1 MSCLFISDLHLSAAT
16 PRTCDRLIGW
26 LESHANVARDLWI
39 LGDLF
44 EVWVGDDTIDD
55 PLEREWLE
63 PILRALRAFSAP
75 LKGSGPGTIRL
86 IRGNRDF
93 LLGERFAQT
102 ALIKIVDEPA
112 ELTIGGVPTLLL
124 HGDTLCTDDVAYQ
137 AFRQEVRTPQWNAA
151 FLARPYAERRAIA
164 AQMRDA
170 SREAGAAKAS
180 AIMDANP
187 TEAQALLKRH
197 EVSRLIH
204 GHTHRPALHE
214 YPEGQRFVLTDWDF
228 DASADEACAVS
239 LNRGGGLWVRADGQV
254 ETAPA

>member
-1 MSCLFISDLHLSAAT
+1 MSSLFISDLHLSAAT
-16 PRTCDRLIGW
+16 PRTCERLIGW
-26 LESHANVARDLWI
+26 LESHAHVARDLWI

-75 LKGSGPGTIRL
+75 LNARGPGKIRF

-93 LLGERFAQT
+93 LLGARFAQSASIT
-102 ALIKIVDEPA
+102 MIDEPA
-112 ELTIGGVPTLLL
+112 EVTIGGVPTLLL

-170 SREAGAAKAS
+170 SRAAGATKAA
-180 AIMDANP
+180 AITDANP
-187 TEAQALLKRH
+187 TEAQALLTQHGVR
-197 EVSRLIH
+197 RMIH
-204 GHTHRPALHE
+204 GHTHRPARHQ
-214 YPEGQRFVLTDWDF
+214 YPQGERFVLTDWDF
-228 DASADEACAVS
+228 DVPLDEGCAIGAT
-239 LNRGGGLWVRADGQV
+239 RGGGLWVQADGSVHQSI
-254 ETAPA
+254 

>member
-1 MSCLFISDLHLSAAT
+1 MSSLFISDLHLSAAT
-16 PRTCDRLIGW
+16 PRTCERLIGW
-26 LESHANVARDLWI
+26 LESHAHVARDLWI

-75 LKGSGPGTIRL
+75 LNARGPGKICL

-93 LLGERFAQT
+93 LLGARFAQSASIT
-102 ALIKIVDEPA
+102 MIDEPA
-112 ELTIGGVPTLLL
+112 EVTIGGVPTLLL

-170 SREAGAAKAS
+170 SRAAGATKAA
-180 AIMDANP
+180 AITDANP
-187 TEAQALLKRH
+187 NEAQALLMQHGVR
-197 EVSRLIH
+197 RMIH
-204 GHTHRPALHE
+204 GHTHRPARHQ
-214 YPEGQRFVLTDWDF
+214 YPEGERFVLTDWDF
-228 DASADEACAVS
+228 DVPLDEGCAIGAT
-239 LNRGGGLWVRADGQV
+239 RGGGLWVQADGSVHQSI
-254 ETAPA
+254 

>member
-1 MSCLFISDLHLSAAT
+1 MSSLFISDLHLSAAT
-16 PRTCDRLIGW
+16 PRTCERLIGW
-26 LESHANVARDLWI
+26 LESHAHVARDLWI

-75 LKGSGPGTIRL
+75 PNACGPGKIRL

-93 LLGERFAQT
+93 LLGARFARSAAIT
-102 ALIKIVDEPA
+102 MIDEPA
-112 ELTIGGVPTLLL
+112 EVTIGGVPTLLL

-170 SREAGAAKAS
+170 SRAAGATKAA
-180 AIMDANP
+180 AITDANP
-187 TEAQALLKRH
+187 TEAQALLTQHGVR
-197 EVSRLIH
+197 RMIH
-204 GHTHRPALHE
+204 GHTHRPARHQ
-214 YPEGQRFVLTDWDF
+214 YPEGERFVLTDWDF
-228 DASADEACAVS
+228 DVPLDEGCAIGAT
-239 LNRGGGLWVRADGQV
+239 RGGGLWVQADGSVHQSI
-254 ETAPA
+254 

>member
-1 MSCLFISDLHLSAAT
+1 MSSLFISDLHLSAAT
-16 PRTCDRLIGW
+16 PRTCERLIGW
-26 LESHANVARDLWI
+26 LESHAHVARDLWI

-75 LKGSGPGTIRL
+75 LNARGPGKIRL

-93 LLGERFAQT
+93 LLGARFARSAAIT
-102 ALIKIVDEPA
+102 MIDEPA
-112 ELTIGGVPTLLL
+112 EVTIGGVPTLLL

-170 SREAGAAKAS
+170 SRAAGATKAA
-180 AIMDANP
+180 AITDANP
-187 TEAQALLKRH
+187 AEAQALLTQHGVR
-197 EVSRLIH
+197 RMIH
-204 GHTHRPALHE
+204 GHTHRPARHQ
-214 YPEGQRFVLTDWDF
+214 YPEGERFVLTDWDF
-228 DASADEACAVS
+228 DVPLDEGCAISAT
-239 LNRGGGLWVRADGQV
+239 RGGGLWVQADGSVHQSI
-254 ETAPA
+254 

>member
-1 MSCLFISDLHLSAAT
+1 MSSLFISDLHLSAAT
-16 PRTCDRLIGW
+16 PRTCERLIGW
-26 LESHANVARDLWI
+26 LESHAHVARDLWI

-75 LKGSGPGTIRL
+75 PNACGPGKIRL

-93 LLGERFAQT
+93 LLGARFAQSAAIT
-102 ALIKIVDEPA
+102 MIDEPA
-112 ELTIGGVPTLLL
+112 EVTIGGVPTLLL

-170 SREAGAAKAS
+170 SRAAGATKAA
-180 AIMDANP
+180 AITDANP
-187 TEAQALLKRH
+187 TEAQALLTQHGIR
-197 EVSRLIH
+197 RMIH
-204 GHTHRPALHE
+204 GHTHRPARHQ
-214 YPEGQRFVLTDWDF
+214 YPQGERFVLTDWDF
-228 DASADEACAVS
+228 DVPLDEGCAISAT
-239 LNRGGGLWVRADGQV
+239 RGGGLWVQADGSVHQSI
-254 ETAPA
+254 